1 MSAKLE
7 CDAALSDL
15 IMQAARAAIPKD
27 VDSLISLPDCGERNQ
42 PLLPLLVG
50 LLDAA
55 QVVSAAV
62 ADNALDSAKPLPN
75 GLAEDLTKQAIEIT
89 GNLVQAGQ
97 DHHWSP
103 SIAA

>member
-1 MSAKLE
+1 MTAKLE

-15 IMQAARAAIPKD
+15 ILQAARAAIPQH
-27 VDSLISLPDCGERNQ
+27 VDSLIQLPDCGERNQ

-50 LLDAA
+50 LLDALH
-55 QVVSAAV
+55 VVSGAV
-62 ADNALDSAKPLPN
+62 ADNAFDNAQPLPKD
-75 GLAEDLTKQAIEIT
+75 LADDLAKQAAHIAS
-89 GNLVQAGQ
+89 NLHQSGQ